1 MKTISLYLITVLMMF
16 ILCFMGLKACDYE
29 AQQNET
35 KNRQWVEDSNNGK
48 PYTNYGAE

>member
-1 MKTISLYLITVLMMF
+1 MKNFILSLITITLF
-16 ILCFMGLKACDYE
+16 LILFTMGLVACDYE